1 MTEAI
6 GRMNA
11 TVREK
16 FDLRKYS
23 RLVSKVAPLVIETK
37 EEFERA
43 DTRVADSRLIVRRC
57 AGQLPAPHQVYAG
70 FNERRHG

>member
-1 MTEAI
+1 
-6 GRMNA
+6 MNA

-23 RLVSKVAPLVIETK
+23 RLVSKVAALVIETK

-43 DTRVADSRLIVRRC
+43 DTPVADSRLIVRHC
-57 AGQLPAPHQVYAG
+57 TGHLP
-70 FNERRHG
+70 RHLKFMQALMRDDTDEK